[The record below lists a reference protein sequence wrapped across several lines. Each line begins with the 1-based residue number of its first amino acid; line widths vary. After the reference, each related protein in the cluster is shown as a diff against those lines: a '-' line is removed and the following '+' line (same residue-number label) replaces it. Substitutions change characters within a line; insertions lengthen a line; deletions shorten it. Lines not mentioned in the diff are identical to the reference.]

1 MTLTETKRVTAPS
14 AVLPERHLHEE
25 CGVFGV
31 YSETAAD
38 VASLAYYALYALQ
51 HRGQESAGIAVNDD
65 GVFTSYRDVG
75 LVSEVFPAE
84 RLAALGTGSIAVGHV
99 RYGTTGSDN
108 KRNVQPILV
117 NHYKGRMALA
127 HNGNLTNCQELRAE
141 LESRGSIFQTTTDS
155 EVIAYII
162 VQERLKTPS
171 IEAAVSA
178 AMDRIEGAYSL
189 VLSSPTKLIAAR
201 DPHGFRPLCMGR
213 LKSGA
218 VVFASETCA
227 LNAIGASFE
236 RDIRPGEIVV
246 VDKAGVKCDTSHC
259 GKTEKRLCVFEFI
272 YFARPDSVIDGS
284 SVHVA
289 RQRAG
294 AFLALEHPVQ
304 ADVVVGVPDSGLD
317 AALGYSQQ
325 SGIPYGM
332 GFIKNKYIGRTFIS
346 PTQTMRET
354 EVNIKL
360 NPIRSVVEGKRVVLI
375 DDSIVRGTTCRR
387 TIDLLRKA
395 GAKEIHMRVSA
406 PPFVSACY
414 YGTDIDDPSKLIANN
429 HSVEEIAR
437 IIGVDSLGYLS
448 LRDVVKLADNTP
460 GGFCTACFGGG
471 YPTSIPQDSNKDR
484 FAYKISER
492 EKQESV

>member
-1 MTLTETKRVTAPS
+1 MTRTEGGRG
-14 AVLPERHLHEE
+14 ERHIHEE
-25 CGVFGV
+25 CGVFGIQ
-31 YSETAAD
+31 TPQTAD
-38 VASLAYYALYALQ
+38 VASYAYYALYALQ
-51 HRGQESAGIAVNDD
+51 HRGQESAGIVVNDD

-75 LVSEVFPAE
+75 LVNEVFPRQ
-84 RLAALGTGSIAVGHV
+84 RLTELGTGTIAVGHV

-117 NHYKGRMALA
+117 NHFKGRMALA
-127 HNGNLTNCQELRAE
+127 HNGNLTNSQELRRE

-155 EVIAYII
+155 EVIAYLI
-162 VQERLKTPS
+162 VQERLKCGS

-178 AMDRIEGAYSL
+178 AMNRIEGAYSL
-189 VLSSPTKLIAAR
+189 VLSSPTKLIAVR

-213 LKSGA
+213 LKDGA

-227 LNAIGASFE
+227 LDAIGAAFE

-246 VDKAGVKCDTSHC
+246 ADQDGIRSDTTHC
-259 GKTEKRLCVFEFI
+259 GKAEKRLCVFEFI
-272 YFARPDSVIDGS
+272 YFARPHSVIDGS
-284 SVHVA
+284 SVHIA

-304 ADVVVGVPDSGLD
+304 ADIVIGVPDSGLD
-317 AALGYSQQ
+317 AAMGYARQ

-346 PTQTMRET
+346 PTQTMREN

-387 TIDLLRKA
+387 TIDLLRRA

-406 PPFVSACY
+406 PPFVSECY
-414 YGTDIDDPSKLIANN
+414 YGTDIDDKNKLIANH
-429 HSVEEIAR
+429 HSVEEIAK

-448 LRDVVKLADNTP
+448 IEDVVKLADNTK

-471 YPTSIPQDSNKDR
+471 YPTAIPQEGGKDR
-484 FAYKISER
+484 FECRISEK
-492 EKQESV
+492 EGEDHA

>member
-1 MTLTETKRVTAPS
+1 MTENKRPAAGGCP
-14 AVLPERHLHEE
+14 ALCREERHLHEE

-31 YSETAAD
+31 YSAQTAE
-38 VASLAYYALYALQ
+38 VAPLAYYALYALQ
-51 HRGQESAGIAVNDD
+51 HRGQESAGIVVNDD
-65 GVFTSYRDVG
+65 GLFSAYRDVG
-75 LVSEVFPAE
+75 LVSEVFPPE
-84 RLAALGTGSIAVGHV
+84 RLAALGRGNIAVGHV

-108 KRNVQPILV
+108 KRNVQPILI
-117 NHYKGRMALA
+117 NHYKGRLALA
-127 HNGNLTNCQELRAE
+127 HNGNLTNSQELRRD

-162 VQERLKTPS
+162 VQERLKAPS

-178 AMDRIEGAYSL
+178 AMEKLKGAYSL
-189 VLSSPTKLIAAR
+189 VISSPSKLIAVR

-213 LKSGA
+213 LKDGS
-218 VVFASETCA
+218 VVFASESCA
-227 LNAIGASFE
+227 LDAIGAAFE
-236 RDIRPGEIVV
+236 RDVRPGEIVV
-246 VDKAGVKCDTSHC
+246 ADGTGVRSIDTYC
-259 GKTEKRLCVFEFI
+259 GAAPSSLCVFEFI

-304 ADVVVGVPDSGLD
+304 ADVVIGVPDSGLD
-317 AALGYSQQ
+317 AALGYSRQ

-346 PTQTMRET
+346 PTQTMREN

-360 NPIRSVVEGKRVVLI
+360 NPVRSVVEGKRVVLI

-387 TIDLLRKA
+387 TIDLLRRA
-395 GAKEIHMRVSA
+395 GAREIHMRVSA
-406 PPFVSACY
+406 PPFVSECY
-414 YGTDIDDPSKLIANN
+414 YGTDIDDKDKLIAT
-429 HSVEEIAR
+429 HHTVEEIAG

-448 LRDVVKLADNTP
+448 IRDVVKLADNTSC
-460 GGFCTACFGGG
+460 GFCTACFGGG
-471 YPTSIPQDSNKDR
+471 YPTEIPAAGGKDR
-484 FAYKISER
+484 FECRISEQKK
-492 EKQESV
+492 EK

>member
-1 MTLTETKRVTAPS
+1 MRTERTAAPDG
-14 AVLPERHLHEE
+14 VIRERHIHEE

-31 YSETAAD
+31 FARETTD

-65 GVFTSYRDVG
+65 GVIRAYRDVG
-75 LVSEVFPAE
+75 LVGDVFHPE
-84 RLAALGTGSIAVGHV
+84 RLASLGRGSIAVGHV

-108 KRNVQPILV
+108 QRNVQPILV

-127 HNGNLTNCQELRAE
+127 HNGNLTNSHTLRRE

-155 EVIAYII
+155 EVIAYLI
-162 VQERLKTPS
+162 VQERLRHPS

-178 AMDRIEGAYSL
+178 AMERLEGAYSL
-189 VLSSPTKLIAAR
+189 VISSPSKLIAVR
-201 DPHGFRPLCMGR
+201 DPHGFRPLCLGELR
-213 LKSGA
+213 DGS
-218 VVFASETCA
+218 VVFASESCA
-227 LNAIGASFE
+227 LDAIGARFL
-236 RDIRPGEIVV
+236 RDLRPGEIVV
-246 VDKAGVKCDTSHC
+246 ADVRGVRSVETHC
-259 GKTEKRLCVFEFI
+259 GKVPKSLCVFEFI

-284 SVHVA
+284 SVHMA

-304 ADVVVGVPDSGLD
+304 ADVVIGVPDSGLD
-317 AALGYSQQ
+317 AALGYARQ

-346 PTQTMRET
+346 PTQALRES
-354 EVNIKL
+354 EVSIKL
-360 NPIRSVVEGKRVVLI
+360 NPIRSVVAGKRVVLI

-395 GAKEIHMRVSA
+395 GAREIHMRVSA
-406 PPFVSACY
+406 PPFVSECY
-414 YGTDIDDPSKLIANN
+414 YGTDIDDKDKLIATH
-429 HSVEEIAR
+429 HSVEEIAK

-448 LRDVVKLADNTP
+448 LENVVKLADSTS
-460 GGFCTACFGGG
+460 GFCTACFGGG
-471 YPTSIPQDSNKDR
+471 YPTALPEPGGKDR
-484 FAYKISER
+484 FECPISER
-492 EKQESV
+492 EDA